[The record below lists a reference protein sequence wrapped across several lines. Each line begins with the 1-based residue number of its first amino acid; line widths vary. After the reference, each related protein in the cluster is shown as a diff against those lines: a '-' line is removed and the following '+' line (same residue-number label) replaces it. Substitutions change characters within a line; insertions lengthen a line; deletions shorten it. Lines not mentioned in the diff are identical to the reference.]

1 MIIDEQEAA
10 IARDRESR
18 LPRDAGLAMM
28 MMMMMIIYDEE
39 ARPWRIMSRVAA
51 GRI

>member
-28 MMMMMIIYDEE
+28 MMMMIIYDEE